1 MVNFIYDEGK
11 NTRASTLLTHV
22 STRWDSMYKMLVR
35 ALQLKDAYTQ
45 FCLPESLQAYRLTPL
60 EWDKVQIM
68 INLLHPLYK
77 ATLIICQSKYPTIN
91 QALPM
96 YILLI
101 KRIQQAS
108 QQYDVAPMTPA
119 ITAMTEKL
127 SKYLQILLQ
136 NTPVICAMIL
146 DPRFKV

>member
-1 MVNFIYDEGK
+1 
-11 NTRASTLLTHV
+11 
-22 STRWDSMYKMLVR
+22 MLVWV
-35 ALQLKDAYTQ
+35 LQLKDGYTQ
-45 FCLPESLQAYRLTPL
+45 FCFPESLQAYPLTPL

-68 INLLHPLYK
+68 INLLHPLYE
-77 ATLIICQSKYPTIN
+77 ATLIIFQSQYPTIN

-127 SKYLQILLQ
+127 SKYL
-136 NTPVICAMIL
+136 
-146 DPRFKV
+146 